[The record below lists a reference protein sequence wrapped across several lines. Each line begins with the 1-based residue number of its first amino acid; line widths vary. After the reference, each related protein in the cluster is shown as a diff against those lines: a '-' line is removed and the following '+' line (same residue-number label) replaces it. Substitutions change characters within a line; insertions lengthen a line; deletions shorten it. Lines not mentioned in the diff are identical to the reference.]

1 MGIQFI
7 IVKYFAVGSEGE
19 SDLDLLV
26 NSRHL
31 ETCRS
36 LILDC
41 LVHLSPFDGFVG
53 TVNDYLFPSR
63 SQRIRRFC
71 LDRDPG
77 KKEGR
82 KCS

>member
-1 MGIQFI
+1 MDLWVFNLLL
-7 IVKYFAVGSEGE
+7 VKYFAVGSEGE

-41 LVHLSPFDGFVG
+41 LVHLSPFDRFVG
-53 TVNDYLFPSR
+53 TVNDYLFG
-63 SQRIRRFC
+63 I
-71 LDRDPG
+71 LV
-77 KKEGR
+77 KKRTESAL
-82 KCS
+82 KVT